1 MKERGKYVSEK
12 KWEKVEVIN
21 SKIDKYLQ
29 NGGKQEMC
37 QVVSAFVTFETEE
50 GYGQAVNT
58 GIKNHDKKI

>member
-1 MKERGKYVSEK
+1 
-12 KWEKVEVIN
+12 
-21 SKIDKYLQ
+21 
-29 NGGKQEMC
+29 MC